1 MGYDNDRE
9 IVMTVS
15 KKLVLWQ
22 AAIITRRAERARREQ
37 LKREIAA
44 YSGPGD
50 RRELEAILHRH
61 TAAESREVWAILNR
75 QAVSNTG
82 HSGSRRAG
90 VPDRD
95 PPLSRILEE
104 PHMRRTLPS
113 LARSALAGLWSVL
126 PRLADSWTIA
136 RINPD
141 LPARLLSRGICTD
154 VVPGLPDTRLL
165 LRASR
170 PNTGHHRGD
179 GRGPTSPPAKP

>member
-15 KKLVLWQ
+15 KKLVFWQ
-22 AAIITRRAERARREQ
+22 AVVITRRAERARRRRLE
-37 LKREIAA
+37 REIAA
-44 YSGPGD
+44 YSSPAD
-50 RRELEAILHRH
+50 RRELEAILNRH
-61 TAAESREVWAILNR
+61 TAAESRQVWAILNR

-82 HSGSRRAG
+82 HSGPRRTG

-95 PPLSRILEE
+95 PRPSRTLEE
-104 PHMRRTLPS
+104 PHMTRTLSS

-136 RINPD
+136 RVNPD

-165 LRASR
+165 VASR
-170 PNTGHHRGD
+170 PNTGNHRGD